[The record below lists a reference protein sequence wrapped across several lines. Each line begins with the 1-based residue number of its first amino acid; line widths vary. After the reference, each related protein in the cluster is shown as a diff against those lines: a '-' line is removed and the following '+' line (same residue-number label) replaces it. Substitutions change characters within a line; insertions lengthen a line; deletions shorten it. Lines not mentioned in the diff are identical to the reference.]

1 MPQITA
7 PRSRAARLRRHTVAL
22 ARAARDVLASADSG
36 AQALSVIAPAAMDA
50 LGVQGLSLWQRQG
63 EALLC
68 RSRYPASNGDAYAER
83 MAPVLPGRRRR
94 EPPRVL
100 RIADVQHIAD
110 VRWFDLL
117 MQHGVGALMDAR
129 VLMDGTP
136 WGQLCFEHAGA
147 RDWHADEA
155 ALAGHLADVL
165 GVALDRQRRRE
176 AEAKLQYVELYDQVS
191 GVANRSLFLA
201 YLEQRLRRVRQR
213 SRNAALLF
221 VDLDRFHAI
230 NEVFGERGGDAML
243 AMLAARID
251 SATPDDAVIGR
262 LESDCYGVLLPR
274 VEAPWQAIRDA
285 QAVLEA
291 IAQPVVR
298 EGERWDVSSS
308 IGIAFTDG
316 DIPASVEEW
325 LRNAD
330 LASKDA
336 KAAGRNRLQV
346 FDPEQHQSLVQR
358 LLIERGLREALE
370 SGDIEVA
377 YQAEYDLGNGAVVGA
392 EALARWRREDG
403 TLVAASEF
411 IDVAETTGLI
421 DALGRQVLVRACA
434 EATGWPPCSDGTPRM
449 VRVNVSAR
457 QFADARLLEDVS
469 GALAASGLPA
479 SRLCLEITETTVM
492 SRAEAALGTLRALK
506 ALGLRLAIDDF
517 GTGYSS
523 LAYLRRFP
531 VDTLKLDKSLVHDL
545 QDHPVAQ
552 AIVASVLAL
561 AHALQLELVV
571 EGVEDPAQVPALT
584 ALGIRHVQGFLYAK
598 PESAAEF
605 LQRLA

>member
-1 MPQITA
+1 MSQTTA

-22 ARAARDVLASADSG
+22 ARAARDVLTSADSG

-50 LGVQGLSLWQRQG
+50 LGVQGLSLWQREG

-68 RSRYPASNGDAYAER
+68 RSRYPAVNGDAQAAR
-83 MAPVLPGRRRR
+83 MAPVASGRRRR

-100 RIADVQHIAD
+100 RIADVQHIGDA
-110 VRWFDLL
+110 RWFDLL
-117 MQHGVGALMDAR
+117 VLQGVGALLDAR
-129 VLMDGTP
+129 VMVDASP
-136 WGQLCFEHAGA
+136 WGQLCFEHASA

-176 AEAKLQYVELYDQVS
+176 AEARLQYLELYDQVS

-201 YLEQRLRRVRQR
+201 YLEQRLRRLRQR

-230 NEVFGERGGDAML
+230 NEVFGERGGDAVL

-251 SATPDDAVIGR
+251 AATPDDAVIGR

-274 VEAPWQAIRDA
+274 VDAPWQAIADA

-291 IAQPVVR
+291 IAEPVLR
-298 EGERWDVSSS
+298 DGERWDVSSS
-308 IGIAFTDG
+308 IGIAFADTDAPG
-316 DIPASVEEW
+316 SVEEW

-346 FDPEQHQSLVQR
+346 FDPDQHQSLVQR

-370 SGDIEVA
+370 TGGIEVA
-377 YQAEYDLGNGAVVGA
+377 YQAEYDLETGGIVGA
-392 EALARWRREDG
+392 EALARWRQQDD

-421 DALGRQVLVRACA
+421 DALGRQVLLRACA
-434 EATGWPPCSDGTPRM
+434 DANGWPPCRDGTPRV

-469 GALAASGLPA
+469 AALAVSGLPA

-492 SRAEAALGTLRALK
+492 GRAEAALGTLRALK

-531 VDTLKLDKSLVHDL
+531 VDTLKLDKSLVQDL
-545 QDHPVAQ
+545 QDDPVAQ

-584 ALGIRHVQGFLYAK
+584 ALGIRQVQGFLYAK
-598 PESAAEF
+598 PEAASEF
-605 LQRLA
+605 MQRLA